1 MENKIMQL
9 PTTYEIVPCSKST
22 LLKLYRPITLYV
34 LNKYL
39 EAIEDKT
46 GPIIGKMLSPKQM
59 AIFID
64 TYGAPRQRVGE
75 PVKTELKQAA

>member
-1 MENKIMQL
+1 MENKIIKL

-39 EAIEDKT
+39 AAIEDQT
-46 GPIIGKMLSPKQM
+46 GPIIAKTLSPKQM
-59 AIFID
+59 AIFIEA
-64 TYGAPRQRVGE
+64 YGPPRQRTNE

>member
-1 MENKIMQL
+1 METKIITL
-9 PTTYEIVPCSKST
+9 SYEPIPTSKST

-39 EAIEDKT
+39 KAIEDKT

-59 AIFID
+59 AIFINA
-64 TYGAPRQRVGE
+64 YGPPKQQRM
-75 PVKTELKQAA
+75 ELPTTKQAA